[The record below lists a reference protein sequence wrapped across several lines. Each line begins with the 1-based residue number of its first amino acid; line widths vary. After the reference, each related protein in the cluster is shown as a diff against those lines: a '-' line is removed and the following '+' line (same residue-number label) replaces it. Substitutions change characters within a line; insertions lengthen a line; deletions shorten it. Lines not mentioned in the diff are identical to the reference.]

1 MTRFRQG
8 LSLLETVFSMAILS
22 VVMLAIFGIF
32 SMGQRSFHFASL
44 RQGLQS
50 EGRKAWTL
58 LKQDLRQSN
67 FVATTARARPAS
79 LLLPRREAE
88 GLVSV
93 DRDGLCLP
101 SVRDWASPTAINEVT
116 GFPNFDCYIVY
127 YASEDPE
134 GRFIRQVIQPPTV
147 GPYPFE
153 GFTLNQDPL
162 TNAHRVGNPKILS
175 YQVLSFQ
182 ARKDE
187 GSRLIRLSVRFRGLG
202 AGKPGSTK
210 KADETFE
217 LSLQIYPENTYPRL

>member
-1 MTRFRQG
+1 MRRRTRG
-8 LSLLETVFSMAILS
+8 MSLLETVFSLGILS

-32 SMGQRSFHFASL
+32 SIGQRSFHFASL

-50 EGRKAWTL
+50 EARKAWTL
-58 LKQDLRQSN
+58 LKQDLRLSN
-67 FVATTARARPAS
+67 FVATTARARTSS

-88 GLVSV
+88 GLVPV

-101 SVRDWASPTAINEVT
+101 SLRDWASATSINEVT

-134 GRFIRQVIQPPTV
+134 GRLIRQIIQPSTV

-162 TNAHRVGNPKILS
+162 TNAHRVGNPRILS
-175 YQVLSFQ
+175 NRVLSFR

-187 GSRLIRLSVRFRGLG
+187 GSRLIRLSVRFRGMG
-202 AGKPGSTK
+202 AGKPGSQK
-210 KADETFE
+210 NADETFE